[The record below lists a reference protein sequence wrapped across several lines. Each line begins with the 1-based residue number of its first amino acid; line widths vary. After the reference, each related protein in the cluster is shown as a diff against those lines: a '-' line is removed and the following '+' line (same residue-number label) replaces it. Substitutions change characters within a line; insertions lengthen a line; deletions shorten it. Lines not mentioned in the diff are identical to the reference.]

1 MFFEDNIDSDK
12 YSGHLFGLAFNNQSD
27 RSAAAE

>member
-12 YSGHLFGLAFNNQSD
+12 YSGHLFGLSFNQAD
-27 RSAAAE
+27 RNTNE

>member
-12 YSGHLFGLAFNNQSD
+12 YSGHLFGLSFNQAD
-27 RSAAAE
+27 RNNPAD

>member
-12 YSGHLFGLAFNNQSD
+12 YSGHLFGLSFNQAD
-27 RSAAAE
+27 RNTTE